1 MKTYLQ
7 CIPCFVK
14 QALRAGQMSTNDE
27 NKIKALMDRIG
38 CRIKDITLEQTPP
51 EMGLIIYDEIR
62 KITGIEDPYKN
73 EKKAHIEEA
82 KRLYPELK
90 KKLQSSE
97 DPLLMAIRIA
107 IAGNV
112 MDLGM
117 DKKFHIE
124 NDLEHILQRDFAIC
138 DIDEFRDKL
147 NKAEHILYLGD
158 NAGESVFDKILIET
172 LAKPVTYVVRG
183 RAIINDVTEED
194 AIDSGLDE
202 VAEIISSG
210 SPAPATILDLCNEDF
225 LKRFEQADM
234 IISKG
239 QGNYEGLSE
248 TDKPVFF
255 LLKAKCPVIAG
266 DIGVDEDDIVL
277 LSAQKTPMEK

>member
-27 NKIKALMDRIG
+27 QEVKELMDRIG
-38 CRIKDITLEQTPP
+38 SRIKDITLEQTPP
-51 EMGLIIYDEIR
+51 EMGLIIYDEIH
-62 KITGIEDPYKN
+62 KITGIDDPYKS
-73 EKKAHIEEA
+73 EKKAHIKEA
-82 KRLYPELK
+82 KRLYPKLK
-90 KKLQSSE
+90 KKLISA
-97 DPLLMAIRIA
+97 DDALLMAVRIA

-124 NDLEHILQRDFAIC
+124 NDLDHILEQEFAIC
-138 DIDEFRDKL
+138 DIKEFKKAL
-147 NKAEHILYLGD
+147 LKAEHVLYLGD

-172 LAKPVTYVVRG
+172 MAKPVSYAVRG
-183 RAIINDVTEED
+183 RAIINDVTKGD

-225 LKRFEQADM
+225 LKRFKQADM

-239 QGNYEGLSE
+239 QGNYEGLSD
-248 TDKPVFF
+248 TDRPVFF
-255 LLKAKCPVIAG
+255 LLKAKCPVIAS
-266 DIGVDEDDIVL
+266 DIGVHEDDIVL
-277 LSAQKTPMEK
+277 LAAQKSRLEK

>member
-1 MKTYLQ
+1 MKTYLE

-14 QALRAGQMSTNDE
+14 QALRAARLSSNDE
-27 NKIKALMDRIG
+27 HEIKALMDRIG
-38 CRIKDITLEQTPP
+38 CRIKDITLDQTPP
-51 EMGLIIYDEIR
+51 EMGLIIYDEIH
-62 KITGIEDPYKN
+62 KITGIDGPYKK
-73 EKKAHIEEA
+73 EKKAHIKEA
-82 KRLYPELK
+82 KCLYPELK
-90 KKLQSSE
+90 KRLQLS
-97 DPLLMAIRIA
+97 DGPLLMAVRIA

-124 NDLEHILQRDFAIC
+124 NDLELILEREFAIC
-138 DIDEFRDKL
+138 DINEFRDKL

-183 RAIINDVTEED
+183 RAIINDVTMED

-225 LKRFEQADM
+225 LKRFKQADM

-239 QGNYEGLSE
+239 QGNYEGLSD
-248 TDKPVFF
+248 TDRPVFF

-266 DIGVDEDDIVL
+266 DIGVKEDDIVL
-277 LSAQKTPMEK
+277 KAAGIKS

>member
-14 QALRAGQMSTNDE
+14 QALRAGKMACNDE
-27 NKIKALMDRIG
+27 REVKALMDRIG
-38 CRIKDITLEQTPP
+38 CRIQDITLEQTPP
-51 EMGLIIYDEIR
+51 EMGLIIYDEIH
-62 KITGIEDPYKN
+62 KITGIDDPYKD
-73 EKKAHIEEA
+73 EKKAHIKEA
-82 KRLYPELK
+82 LRLYPALK
-90 KKLQSSE
+90 KRLTISS
-97 DPLLMAIRIA
+97 DPLMMAIRIA

-124 NDLEHILQRDFAIC
+124 KDLEHILERDFAIC
-138 DIDEFRDKL
+138 DIREFKESLDKAK
-147 NKAEHILYLGD
+147 NILYLGD

-172 LAKPVTYVVRG
+172 LGKPVTYVVRG
-183 RAIINDVTEED
+183 RAIINDVIKQD

-210 SPAPATILDLCNEDF
+210 SPAPATILRLCNDEF
-225 LKRFEQADM
+225 IERFKQADM

-239 QGNYEGLSE
+239 QGNYEGLSD
-248 TDKPVFF
+248 TDRPVFF

-266 DIGVDEDDIVL
+266 DIGVSEDDIVL
-277 LSAQKTPMEK
+277 KYAKKI